1 MTLFILDNSAVGMT
15 GGQKSAAEGRIE
27 DIVKG
32 LGVDPDHI
40 RIVNPIPKEH
50 QTMVQVFSEE
60 IAYPGLSVI
69 IPRRECVQTYI
80 RRIKMQK
87 KAKAAK

>member
-1 MTLFILDNSAVGMT
+1 
-15 GGQKSAAEGRIE
+15 
-27 DIVKG
+27 
-32 LGVDPDHI
+32 
-40 RIVNPIPKEH
+40 
-50 QTMVQVFSEE
+50 MVQVFSEE